1 MKVYFNTDDIK
12 AAKLA
17 LVNQELTSF
26 QTAILA
32 QHIND
37 LEYRVK
43 KVIELIQN
51 DNKYDDSDFE
61 SRNFQKDILK
71 ILGVNEDENRN

>member
-1 MKVYFNTDDIK
+1 MKAYFNRDDIK

-26 QTAILA
+26 QSAILA

-37 LEYRVK
+37 LEYRIK
-43 KVIELIQN
+43 QLIEYCSKNENFELADLYSQPIA
-51 DNKYDDSDFE
+51 DDI
-61 SRNFQKDILK
+61 QKDLLK
-71 ILGVNEDENRN
+71 MLGVEQ